1 MTTNA
6 MVLRRLLHE
15 IVDYA
20 GLFPPAQLS
29 MPEAVGNFAAY
40 RTGPRAW
47 MLGRFICPVA
57 RLPELAESVSGL
69 RSPPRARWPL
79 SVVAGEDIEADVE
92 GVEQFNRKHA
102 GELRVDAIELRVSD
116 PAKVDGATR
125 RARERLQVFVEFP
138 LSEDPEAFASAL
150 QRVGVHA
157 KARTGG
163 TAPEAVPSSTELA
176 RFLGACAGAAIAFK
190 ATAGLHHPLRSEN
203 RLSYESNAPRA
214 MMHGFLNVLLA
225 AALARGGARGA
236 ELVEVLEE
244 RDATSFRFDPA
255 LAWRDRELSA
265 DAVHEVRGFMIAFG
279 SCSFTEP
286 VEDLMAL
293 QLL

>member
-1 MTTNA
+1 MTSGA
-6 MVLRRLLHE
+6 PMLRRLLHE

-29 MPEAVGNFAAY
+29 IPEAVVNFAAY

-47 MLGRFICPVA
+47 MLARLICHVA

-69 RSPPRARWPL
+69 RSPPRNRWPL
-79 SVVAGEDIEADVE
+79 SVVAGEDVEADVAV
-92 GVEQFNRKHA
+92 VERFNREQTGVLGVDA
-102 GELRVDAIELRVSD
+102 LELRVTD
-116 PAKVDGATR
+116 PGEIDGATR

-138 LSEDPEAFASAL
+138 LSEDPVAFAGAL
-150 QRVGVHA
+150 RRVGAHA

-163 TAPEAVPSSTELA
+163 TEPGAFPASTDLA
-176 RFLGACAGAAIAFK
+176 RFLGACADAGIAFK
-190 ATAGLHHPLRSEN
+190 ATAGLHHPMRSEN
-203 RLSYESNAPRA
+203 RVSYESDAPRA

-244 RDATSFRFDPA
+244 RDATSFRFDPMVV
-255 LAWRDRELSA
+255 WRDRELSA
-265 DAVHEVRGFMIAFG
+265 DDVHEARGFMLAFG
-279 SCSFTEP
+279 SCSFAEP
-286 VEDLMAL
+286 VEDLKAL